1 MASRSPAPQL
11 RQLTGYLL
19 RRAYVKSVGV
29 AQACITDETHV
40 REVAILAILAERGA
54 VSQRD
59 LADLTHV
66 NQTLIVKLVDALER
80 KQWVVRDRNPADR
93 RSYAL
98 RLTDEGKA
106 ALVELS
112 ADLDGGEAELTR
124 PFNRAEVA
132 ELQGLLVRLLGDD
145 EALGL
150 TTLSHRTGYLIAHAH
165 RSLRDW
171 AAESLAPLG
180 LDPRDFGALSMLS
193 TDEPCSQNQLASRLG
208 ISPPAMQAFVEDLES
223 RGFVSRVRRTDDRRV
238 YDVTMTAQ
246 GRDLLR
252 EARLAATAIQERIAD
267 RLGPDGDARLRDLLT
282 RLIADPST

>member
-1 MASRSPAPQL
+1 VASRSPAPQL
-11 RQLTGYLL
+11 RELTGYLL

-54 VSQRD
+54 ISQRD

-80 KQWVVRDRNPADR
+80 KEWVVRDRNPVDR

-98 RLTDEGKA
+98 RLTDHGKA

-124 PFNRAEVA
+124 SFSRAEVA
-132 ELQGLLVRLLGDD
+132 ELQDLLVALLGDD
-145 EALGL
+145 SALGL
-150 TTLSHRTGYLIAHAH
+150 TSLSHRTGYLIAHAH

-171 AAESLAPLG
+171 AAEALAPLG
-180 LDPRDFGALSMLS
+180 LDPRDFGALSMVS
-193 TDEPCSQNQLASRLG
+193 ADEPCSQNQLAARLG
-208 ISPPAMQAFVEDLES
+208 ISPPAMQPFVEDLAS
-223 RGFVSRVRRTDDRRV
+223 RGLVSRIRRTDDRRV
-238 YDVTMTAQ
+238 YDVTMTAE
-246 GRDLLR
+246 GRALLSD
-252 EARLAATAIQERIAD
+252 ARRAATAVQGRIAE
-267 RLGPDGDARLRDLLT
+267 RLGPDGDARLRALLI
-282 RLIADPST
+282 RLIAEPAS